1 MNLLKADFYQM
12 VREKLLYVLM
22 LALAALSFLVCYVYS
37 SLDAYADMTAG
48 EAVLKCIGSDTLCTV
63 VGIAIA
69 FLCGREYE
77 LNTIRNKIC
86 CGESRYK
93 ILFTKL
99 IEGFVI
105 AAVLFTVA
113 VGSGLV
119 AGNLWFV
126 WEFREDFWKILG
138 CQGLIVLA
146 FVCVVTSLCVLTKNV
161 RIPLITVIV
170 CFVVLNPL
178 SIFMPSMIDN
188 EIVPLICRGVYMI
201 ASNMLLNS
209 TDGVYEAVQQSQE
222 GIITYAYE
230 DLYLNC
236 ILIAVCYLVISLSV
250 SILVMRKQEY
260 K

>member
-1 MNLLKADFYQM
+1 MNLLKADFYQI
-12 VREKLLYVLM
+12 VREKILYILM
-22 LALAALSFLVCYVYS
+22 IALAGLSFAVCYVYHQ
-37 SLDAYADMTAG
+37 LDINGDVTADS
-48 EAVLKCIGSDTLCTV
+48 VILKCIGSDTLCTV
-63 VGIAIA
+63 VGVAVA

-105 AAVLFTVA
+105 AAVLFAVA
-113 VGSGLV
+113 VGTGLV
-119 AGNLWFV
+119 MGKVWFV
-126 WEFREDFWKILG
+126 WEFREDFWQIVG

-161 RIPLITVIV
+161 RIPLITVVV
-170 CFVVLNPL
+170 CFVVLNPMSMFL
-178 SIFMPSMIDN
+178 PSMIDN
-188 EIVPLICRGVYMI
+188 DIVPMICRGVYMI

-209 TDGVYEAVQQSQE
+209 TDGVYEVNQWSQD

-236 ILIAVCYLVISLSV
+236 ILIAVCYLVISVAV
-250 SILVMRKQEY
+250 SMLVMRKQEY